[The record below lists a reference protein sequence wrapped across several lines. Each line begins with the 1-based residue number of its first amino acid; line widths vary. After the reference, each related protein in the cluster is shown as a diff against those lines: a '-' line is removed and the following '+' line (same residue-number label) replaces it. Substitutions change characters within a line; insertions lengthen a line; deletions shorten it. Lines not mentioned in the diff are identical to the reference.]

1 MRPLKLT
8 ISAFGPYTNKT
19 ELDLSLL
26 GKGGLYLISGDTG
39 SGKTTLFDAITYA
52 LYGEASGS
60 FRGSDMLRSKLA
72 DISVPTYVE
81 MEFEYRD
88 KVYKVRRNPEYIRPA
103 LRGDGIT
110 VQKADAQLYF
120 SDGRPPVTKTKE
132 VTKAITEL
140 IGIDKNQFTQIA
152 MIAQGDFMKLLN
164 SKTEER
170 SQIFREI
177 FNTNN
182 YVKFQDKI
190 KEQTYE
196 TKRYIEQMY
205 LKVSHNLDNVVCDE
219 DIVYYDRLNK
229 YRNSDSIGIIEDV
242 IELINNICNE
252 YEDKYNKINKEFA
265 RLDKLIQSKNEVLGK
280 VKIYESV
287 KSELEICEND
297 LKSNEQKFVFV
308 KKEYDNIPS
317 LKLKLEELA
326 VQIINCDNTIK
337 IFDENESL
345 EEQRKVL
352 LTKYKSLTEQLNGL
366 NSTIENINEQ
376 IKQNKQL
383 SDKIQEIQIN
393 LFNLEKEKK
402 TNDEQLVTVKEIKK
416 LNDEFIKL
424 NEQLKFYQKKYET
437 LQKEN
442 IALNNEFVSKE
453 NKFLSAQAGILAS
466 KLQQGEPCPVCGSLE
481 HPKLAEYSDDIPDK
495 NEIDELKK
503 RYELKREEISSV
515 SNTCAVIKQKCIT
528 VKNEIINKQSLL
540 KDLSEQEIVTEIN
553 YLNDEIIENKNRL
566 QNAQKATK
574 MLLKL
579 EQDRE
584 VAENK
589 KVTLSAEISS
599 ISTKGTAIKEQIDNK
614 LKDVAFKNKEE
625 FVRNK
630 NEFELQRTQT
640 KALVDN
646 LEKQYNNC
654 IIVINSLK
662 ERISVLNSQLINN
675 ENVDEQSV
683 VNEINELNAKKTL
696 LNETKTRLYT
706 TLQINKNCTDELL
719 IIKNSLVVI
728 EKEYNMLKSIC
739 DTANG
744 IINGKEKIT
753 FETYIQ
759 IHYFDKIIHRANL
772 RFLKMSN
779 GRYELVRS
787 SQSEN
792 QKSKTGLELDV
803 IDHYNGSF
811 RSVKT
816 LSGGESFKASLS
828 LALGLSDEI
837 QSSCGGIKLDTMFID
852 EGFGSL
858 DEESL
863 ENAIDALTSLA
874 DNQRLIGIISHVP
887 DLKQKIDKQIIVTKD
902 KSGSSKVT
910 VKI

>member
-280 VKIYESV
+280 VKIYKSV

-317 LKLKLEELA
+317 LKL
-326 VQIINCDNTIK
+326 
-337 IFDENESL
+337 
-345 EEQRKVL
+345 
-352 LTKYKSLTEQLNGL
+352 
-366 NSTIENINEQ
+366 
-376 IKQNKQL
+376 
-383 SDKIQEIQIN
+383 
-393 LFNLEKEKK
+393 
-402 TNDEQLVTVKEIKK
+402 
-416 LNDEFIKL
+416 
-424 NEQLKFYQKKYET
+424 
-437 LQKEN
+437 
-442 IALNNEFVSKE
+442 
-453 NKFLSAQAGILAS
+453 
-466 KLQQGEPCPVCGSLE
+466 
-481 HPKLAEYSDDIPDK
+481 
-495 NEIDELKK
+495 
-503 RYELKREEISSV
+503 
-515 SNTCAVIKQKCIT
+515 
-528 VKNEIINKQSLL
+528 
-540 KDLSEQEIVTEIN
+540 
-553 YLNDEIIENKNRL
+553 
-566 QNAQKATK
+566 
-574 MLLKL
+574 
-579 EQDRE
+579 
-584 VAENK
+584 
-589 KVTLSAEISS
+589 
-599 ISTKGTAIKEQIDNK
+599 
-614 LKDVAFKNKEE
+614 
-625 FVRNK
+625 
-630 NEFELQRTQT
+630 
-640 KALVDN
+640 
-646 LEKQYNNC
+646 
-654 IIVINSLK
+654 
-662 ERISVLNSQLINN
+662 
-675 ENVDEQSV
+675 
-683 VNEINELNAKKTL
+683 
-696 LNETKTRLYT
+696 
-706 TLQINKNCTDELL
+706 
-719 IIKNSLVVI
+719 
-728 EKEYNMLKSIC
+728 
-739 DTANG
+739 
-744 IINGKEKIT
+744 
-753 FETYIQ
+753 
-759 IHYFDKIIHRANL
+759 
-772 RFLKMSN
+772 
-779 GRYELVRS
+779 
-787 SQSEN
+787 
-792 QKSKTGLELDV
+792 
-803 IDHYNGSF
+803 
-811 RSVKT
+811 
-816 LSGGESFKASLS
+816 
-828 LALGLSDEI
+828 
-837 QSSCGGIKLDTMFID
+837 
-852 EGFGSL
+852 
-858 DEESL
+858 
-863 ENAIDALTSLA
+863 
-874 DNQRLIGIISHVP
+874 
-887 DLKQKIDKQIIVTKD
+887 
-902 KSGSSKVT
+902 
-910 VKI
+910 